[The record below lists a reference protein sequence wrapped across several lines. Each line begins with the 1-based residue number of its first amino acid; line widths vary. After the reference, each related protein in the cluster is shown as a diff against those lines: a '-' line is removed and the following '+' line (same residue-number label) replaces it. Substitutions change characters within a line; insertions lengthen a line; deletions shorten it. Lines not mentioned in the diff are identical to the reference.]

1 MQKAEKQRKF
11 LLNLVNKMSLNKS
24 KAISKRKYYIF
35 WGLFIFST
43 MSIILLE
50 TDFFTESFF
59 QKKKTGFHILI
70 IVNIF
75 SIIAITNKYRN
86 SKRKQN

>member
-1 MQKAEKQRKF
+1 
-11 LLNLVNKMSLNKS
+11 
-24 KAISKRKYYIF
+24 
-35 WGLFIFST
+35 